1 MSVTFWDTIKGQQL
15 AEILIR
21 ELPKLTNSKE
31 QYTENL
37 PDEEVHYFL
46 EKKLKAGKRYIGHY
60 SYGGMTTIIME
71 K

>member
-31 QYTENL
+31 QYTENM

-46 EKKLKAGKRYIGHY
+46 EKKLKAGERYIGHY
-60 SYGGMTTIIME
+60 SYGGMITIIME